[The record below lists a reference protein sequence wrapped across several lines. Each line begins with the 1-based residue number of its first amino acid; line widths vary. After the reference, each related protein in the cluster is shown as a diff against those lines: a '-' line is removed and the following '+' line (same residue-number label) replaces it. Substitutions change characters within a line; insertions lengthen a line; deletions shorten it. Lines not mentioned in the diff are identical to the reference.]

1 MSAPVSDVGGGKF
14 RRQQALL
21 RCVCV
26 VRKTATEFASFDWMI
41 ESRFNQGLR
50 VVSCGRFRRKVLSTT
65 SRAGYVVGRPSYTL
79 ATIE

>member
-14 RRQQALL
+14 RRQQALLL

-50 VVSCGRFRRKVLSTT
+50 VVSCGRFRRRKVLSTT
-65 SRAGYVVGRPSYTL
+65 SSYL
-79 ATIE
+79 GML